1 MVYRC
6 AWCVGVHGEGVH
18 GEGVHG
24 EGVHASESYR
34 HGFPQSFSRY
44 LLSGV
49 DFEKCNHDGRTPL
62 HMAAAEGMNQ

>member
-1 MVYRC
+1 MVKVC
-6 AWCVGVHGEGVH
+6 MVKVCMVH
-18 GEGVHG
+18 

-34 HGFPQSFSRY
+34 HGFLQSFSRY

-62 HMAAAEGMNQ
+62 HVAAAEGMNQ